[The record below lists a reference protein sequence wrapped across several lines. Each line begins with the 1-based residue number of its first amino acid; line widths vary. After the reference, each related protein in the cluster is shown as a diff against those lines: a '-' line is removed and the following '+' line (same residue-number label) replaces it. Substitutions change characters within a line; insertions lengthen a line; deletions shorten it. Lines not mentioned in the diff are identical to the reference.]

1 MASMSDT
8 LEDAF
13 LDHLTGNA
21 SYTATSALWLGLSTN
36 NSGFMDNGGG
46 AEVVGGSYSRQA
58 ISFGAA
64 TTTSISNNSPIS
76 FPRSTAGQGTVVG
89 WGIFSAESGG
99 DLLYH
104 GGFTN
109 SRAILIDES
118 FQIAT
123 GAISITRSGALTQTT
138 FQNWANLTLRN
149 TAWSM
154 PSVLYLALSRAGA
167 SIGPATNAQ
176 TVDGVLFDEPR
187 WHDHADLTVVQS
199 NSTPDKINARHRS
212 GLINGSAQ
220 TFGGYQRS
228 RLAYHSASNGTAA
241 LDYSVTR
248 DDGLWYNDQAR
259 SSNWDAT
266 NNRHQNYGATTHRK
280 WTDRVEFPI
289 VSTMGLTVGG
299 AGAYMGGYDAVAY
312 YSVQSWA
319 AYAFVNGATI
329 IQTAGYTPAA
339 GKQYGTITNWGIF
352 DAERPHT
359 GNLLVSGAFSPNIV
373 ATGSKDVVRIPA
385 SSLSLQAA

>member
-1 MASMSDT
+1 MSDT

-21 SYTATSALWLGLSTN
+21 AFTATSTVYLGLSTN

-89 WGIFSAESGG
+89 WGIFSAQSGG
-99 DLLYH
+99 YLLYH
-104 GGFTN
+104 GYFTN

-118 FQIAT
+118 FQVPT

-149 TAWSM
+149 TAWTM

-167 SIGPATNAQ
+167 SIGPASNAI
-176 TVDGVLFDEPR
+176 TMDGVLFDEPR
-187 WHDHADLTVVQS
+187 WHDHSDLSVQQS
-199 NSTPDKINARHRS
+199 SATPDKVNARKRS
-212 GLINGSAQ
+212 GLINGSSE
-220 TFGGYQRS
+220 TYGGYQRS
-228 RLAYHSASNGTAA
+228 RLVYHSASNGTAA

-248 DDGLWYNDQAR
+248 DDGRWYNDQAR
-259 SSNWDAT
+259 NGNWDTT
-266 NNRHQNYGATTHRK
+266 NNRRQNLGATTYRK
-280 WTDRVEFPI
+280 WTDRAEFPI
-289 VSTMGLTVGG
+289 VSTMGQTVGG
-299 AGAYMGGYDAVAY
+299 AGAYVNGYAAVTY
-312 YSVQSWA
+312 YSVHSWA
-319 AYAFVNGATI
+319 NYAVVNGASV
-329 IQTAGYTPAA
+329 IQTTAYTPAA
-339 GKQYGTITNWGIF
+339 GAQYGTITGWGVF
-352 DAERPHT
+352 DAERPYT
-359 GNLLVSGAFSPNIV
+359 GNLLISGAFSSNIV

-385 SSLSLQAA
+385 SSLTLQVA

>member
-21 SYTATSALWLGLSTN
+21 AYTAASTVYIGLSTN
-36 NSGFMDNGGG
+36 NAGFSDSGGG
-46 AEVVGGSYSRQA
+46 EEVVGGGYLRQA

-76 FPRSTAGQGTVVG
+76 FPRSTGSQGTVFA
-89 WGIFSAESGG
+89 WGIFSGQSGG

-104 GGFTN
+104 GYFTN

-154 PSVLYLALSRAGA
+154 PSALYLGLSRAGA
-167 SIGPATNAQ
+167 SIGPASNAI
-176 TVDGVLFDEPR
+176 TMDGVSFDEPR
-187 WHDHADLTVVQS
+187 WHDHSDLSVQQS
-199 NSTPDKINARHRS
+199 GATPDKMNARLRS
-212 GLINGSAQ
+212 GIINGSSE
-220 TFGGYQRS
+220 TYGGYQRS
-228 RLAYHSASNGTAA
+228 RLVYNPSSNGSAS

-248 DDGLWYNDQAR
+248 DEGLWYNDQAR
-259 SSNWDAT
+259 DSNWDTT
-266 NNRHQNYGATTHRK
+266 NNRRQNLGATTYRK

-289 VSTMGLTVGG
+289 VSTFGITVGA
-299 AGAYMGGYDAVAY
+299 AGAYTNGYAGVTY
-312 YSVQSWA
+312 FSVHSWA
-319 AYAFVNGATI
+319 DWAVQNGVAVV
-329 IQTAGYTPAA
+329 QLAGYTPAA
-339 GKQYGTITNWGIF
+339 GKQYGTITQWGIF
-352 DAERPHT
+352 DAERPYT
-359 GNLLVSGAFSPNIV
+359 GNLLVSGSFSSNIV
-373 ATGSKDVVRIPA
+373 ATGNKDVVRIPA
-385 SSLSLQAA
+385 SHLTLAAA